1 MNYTKW
7 TFGGKSPLYTQLY
20 QKFRYSIFNGQLQP
34 EESVLSIRQMA
45 ATLHINVNTVA
56 RAYKL
61 LNQDG
66 LVLMPR
72 GRKCYVTPNTSFIQ
86 GKRDQEAKVL
96 CCNYIQTMEAL
107 GFSKEEALTFIQEY
121 VHDEK

>member
-34 EESVLSIRQMA
+34 GESVPSIRQMA